1 MATKATDQVIA
12 KAHESPPPA
21 PTHTR
26 AAIGEFVRNYRTLI
40 VVGLLLVLPLFIP
53 VDEQYNANLWAAMAI
68 MALSVVVVT
77 GGSGQVTL
85 GHAGLMAVGAYGA
98 AIASTKLDLPQPLPL
113 FVALGAATL
122 VGTLLAFVCLRLN
135 GIYLAVVTL
144 AFGWAVPELVMRFE
158 GLTDGYRGLFPGPIM
173 IGDTEITSGLPG
185 VYFGVIG
192 VIIAFVLASNML
204 GNWSGLNVLAV
215 KQSEILAGAFGVVPA
230 RQRIWAFVVSS
241 FLAGLGGY
249 IYTFSVGA
257 VTPSSFTFDNSI
269 AFLSAAV
276 IGGVVSPI
284 GALIGAAFVS
294 VVPNLL
300 ASSPEVASIAY
311 GVLLFAALGLR
322 SAFRQFSFAGFR
334 KKKSKKGTGL

>member
-1 MATKATDQVIA
+1 MNSTDQLVA
-12 KAHESPPPA
+12 AAPELPQPA
-21 PTHTR
+21 PKRTWP
-26 AAIGEFVRNYRTLI
+26 AAWDFVRLHRTPI
-40 VVGLLLVLPLFIP
+40 VVVGLLLLPLFIP
-53 VDEQYNANLWAAMAI
+53 VGEQYDANLWASTAI

-77 GGSGQVTL
+77 GASGQVTL
-85 GHAGLMAVGAYGA
+85 GQAGLMAVGSYGA

-113 FVALGAATL
+113 LVALAASTL
-122 VGTLLAFVCLRLN
+122 VGTLLAFACLRLN

-144 AFGWAVPELVMRFE
+144 AFGWAVPELALRFE
-158 GLTDGYRGLFPGPIM
+158 GLTDGYHGLFPSPIVV
-173 IGDTEITSGLPG
+173 GDTEVTSGLPG

-257 VTPSSFTFDNSI
+257 VTPSSFSFDNSI

-300 ASSPEVASIAY
+300 AGNPEVASLAY
-311 GVLLFAALGLR
+311 GVLLFAALALR
-322 SAFRQFSFAGFR
+322 SVFRQFSLSGR
-334 KKKSKKGTGL
+334 KKKKEQEL